1 MATRI
6 YGIDKGAI
14 YTSVTE
20 DVGSATTKGME
31 LTIDLAK
38 FTQAD
43 KHKALLA
50 IEELKTYITRDGWIP
65 A

>member
-1 MATRI
+1 MATRK
-6 YGIDKGAI
+6 YGIDIGAS
-14 YTSVTE
+14 YTTVSE
-20 DVGSATTKGME
+20 ASGSATTKGME

>member
-6 YGIDKGAI
+6 YSIDKGAH
-14 YTSVTE
+14 YTTVTE
-20 DVGSATTKGME
+20 GVGSATTKGIE

-38 FTQAD
+38 VTN
-43 KHKALLA
+43 KKELLIAL
-50 IEELKTYITRDGWIP
+50 EELVIYLTRDGFPP